1 MRGNGGSVMIQWLK
15 KVSLF
20 DKLSDSQLEHI
31 SRIARRRSLS
41 AGSILFQE
49 KDPGNVFYV
58 VLNGSIKLFTRSAG
72 GEEKVLSVVGE
83 GDSFGELALLDGLP
97 RSASARALETSLL
110 LEIASDDFMRL
121 LESHFDITKGILAEL
136 SRRLR
141 QTNEHVSDLTFLDD
155 RTRVLKNLINL
166 ANQHGK
172 RDGVFIRI
180 HLALNY
186 DELSQMAGVSKQIL
200 SEVLR
205 ELEAK
210 GVLAFGLN
218 QYTLNLTKL
227 RG

>member
-1 MRGNGGSVMIQWLK
+1 MIQWLK

-20 DKLSDSQLEHI
+20 DKLSDPQLEHI
-31 SRIARRRSLS
+31 SRIARRRSIP

-58 VLNGSIKLFTRSAG
+58 VLSGSIKLFTRSAG
-72 GEEKVLSVVGE
+72 GDEKVLSVVAG

-97 RSASARALETSLL
+97 RSASARTLEPSLV

-121 LESHFDITKGILAEL
+121 LETHFDITKGILAEL

-172 RDGVFIRI
+172 RDGIFIRI

-186 DELSQMAGVSKQIL
+186 DELSQLAGVSKQVL

>member
-1 MRGNGGSVMIQWLK
+1 M
-15 KVSLF
+15 
-20 DKLSDSQLEHI
+20 
-31 SRIARRRSLS
+31 
-41 AGSILFQE
+41 
-49 KDPGNVFYV
+49 
-58 VLNGSIKLFTRSAG
+58 
-72 GEEKVLSVVGE
+72 
-83 GDSFGELALLDGLP
+83 
-97 RSASARALETSLL
+97 

-172 RDGVFIRI
+172 RDGVFIHI

-210 GVLAFGLN
+210 GVLVFGLN

>member
-1 MRGNGGSVMIQWLK
+1 MIQWLK

-20 DKLSDSQLEHI
+20 DKLSDSQLDHI
-31 SRIARRRSLS
+31 SRIARRRSLA

-58 VLNGSIKLFTRSAG
+58 VLSGSIKLFTRSAG
-72 GEEKVLSVVGE
+72 GDEKVLSVVAG

-97 RSASARALETSLL
+97 RSASARTLEPSLV

-172 RDGVFIRI
+172 RDGIFIRI

-186 DELSQMAGVSKQIL
+186 DELSQLAGVSKQVL

>member
-1 MRGNGGSVMIQWLK
+1 MIQWLK

-20 DKLSDSQLEHI
+20 DKLSDAQLEHI
-31 SRIARRRSLS
+31 LRIAHRRSLP

-49 KDPGNVFYV
+49 KDPGNIFYV
-58 VLNGSIKLFTRSAG
+58 VLSGSIKLFTRSAAG
-72 GEEKVLSVVGE
+72 DEKVLSVVAA
-83 GDSFGELALLDGLP
+83 GDSFGELSLLDGLP
-97 RSASARALETSLL
+97 RSASARTLEPALV
-110 LEIASDDFMRL
+110 LEISSDEFMRL
-121 LESHFDITKGILAEL
+121 LETHFDITKGILTEL

-141 QTNEHVSDLTFLDD
+141 QTNEHVNDLTFLDD

-172 RDGVFIRI
+172 RDGIFIRI

-186 DELSQMAGVSKQIL
+186 DELAQMAGVSKQIL

-205 ELEAK
+205 ELEQK
-210 GVLAFGLN
+210 GVLAFGMN

>member
-1 MRGNGGSVMIQWLK
+1 MRGNGGSIMIQWLK

-31 SRIARRRSLS
+31 SRIARRRSIS

-58 VLNGSIKLFTRSAG
+58 VLSGSIKLFTRSAG
-72 GEEKVLSVVGE
+72 GDEKVLSVVAG

-97 RSASARALETSLL
+97 RSASARTLEPSLV

-141 QTNEHVSDLTFLDD
+141 QTNEHVNDLTFLDD

-172 RDGVFIRI
+172 RDGIFIRI

-186 DELSQMAGVSKQIL
+186 DELSQMAGVSKQVL